1 MEIGDKYGTSS
12 VETMLQQRIKDRR
25 QRANL
30 STAYWP
36 FKYLIAV
43 RTVDDADTQSLGVIL
58 CRFKSSYECCAPISS
73 CSWESGEHMLGAVAR
88 LQCDA
93 MVNGTGLGAA
103 AIHGNDQ
110 LKGARGVQ
118 LQFDRE
124 TFTR

>member
-1 MEIGDKYGTSS
+1 M
-12 VETMLQQRIKDRR
+12 
-25 QRANL
+25 
-30 STAYWP
+30 AYWP

-58 CRFKSSYECCAPISS
+58 CWFKSSYECCAPISS
-73 CSWESGEHMLGAVAR
+73 CSWESGEHMLGAAAR

-93 MVNGTGLGAA
+93 MVNGTSLGAA
-103 AIHGNDQ
+103 AIRGNDQ
-110 LKGARGVQ
+110 LKGFRGVR